1 MSQSTLDED
10 ELFGEAANEVRDDV
24 ESSLDAAAA
33 ALPAVEDIWEVE
45 ADNTLGALNALR
57 SALDTGDA
65 EDDLRD
71 AKKWY
76 TMGERA
82 DAFEDADDLEAEIER
97 IEGAIEDV
105 ADAKDQVGDLTSTI
119 PGLKNAL
126 EELHAED
133 EEDEADEDDEA
144 DEAEADEEAEEQDAA
159 DESEGET
166 EDGEDDEE
174 AEAAEA

>member
-10 ELFGEAANEVRDDV
+10 ELFGEAANEVREDV
-24 ESSLDAAAA
+24 EASLGEAAA
-33 ALPAVEDIWEVE
+33 ALPDADDIWDVD

-65 EDDLRD
+65 EEHLRD

-82 DAFEDADDLEAEIER
+82 DAFEDAADLEAEIER

-105 ADAKDQVGDLTSTI
+105 ADAKEQVGDLTSTI

-133 EEDEADEDDEA
+133 EDE
-144 DEAEADEEAEEQDAA
+144 EEAED
-159 DESEGET
+159 D
-166 EDGEDDEE
+166 EDGEDGEDEE